1 MEEELNYVTPTF
13 KRDGARARE
22 EASSVIY
29 DQVLVNIGRENTIT
43 PENPSEKREGGHL
56 QPLLCVLAAALG
68 IVCVILVSVII
79 MLSNRIGAV
88 KSEQEGEIKNFT
100 TQVLQLGRKTEEIA
114 RDRDQL
120 NWTLG
125 VILQYDVFLVNVH
138 CPQRVCKPCEYG
150 WIRFKSNCYL
160 FEESTYYY
168 NWRSWE
174 GSRKK
179 CNEMTADLVMI
190 ESLEEQEFINNYTK
204 GYNDDAHGYWIG
216 LSNNNINGT
225 WMWINGSN
233 FTVEYWQTQQPG
245 YKVSCALTL
254 PKAKP
259 LANWGKAACD
269 MRNRWICKKKAL
281 IKFD

>member
-13 KRDGARARE
+13 KRDGARARGE
-22 EASSVIY
+22 
-29 DQVLVNIGRENTIT
+29 
-43 PENPSEKREGGHL
+43 EGGHL

-79 MLSNRIGAV
+79 MLIGAV

-269 MRNRWICKKKAL
+269 MRNRWIYFRVQLWSGASAAVSQCVC
-281 IKFD
+281 

>member
-43 PENPSEKREGGHL
+43 P
-56 QPLLCVLAAALG
+56 V
-68 IVCVILVSVII
+68 
-79 MLSNRIGAV
+79 GAV

-138 CPQRVCKPCEYG
+138 CPQRGALEQASNPRQLFRDPPTPPPPNLVHMLVEQEGVKVCVC
-150 WIRFKSNCYL
+150 
-160 FEESTYYY
+160 
-168 NWRSWE
+168 
-174 GSRKK
+174 GSP
-179 CNEMTADLVMI
+179 DLV
-190 ESLEEQEFINNYTK
+190 
-204 GYNDDAHGYWIG
+204 DDDTGGSEPSA
-216 LSNNNINGT
+216 SPQTPGT
-225 WMWINGSN
+225 
-233 FTVEYWQTQQPG
+233 
-245 YKVSCALTL
+245 
-254 PKAKP
+254 
-259 LANWGKAACD
+259 
-269 MRNRWICKKKAL
+269 
-281 IKFD
+281 